1 MTQQGDDLDDDMPP
15 GNPFAP
21 TSPTAAASGAPGEA
35 SSGRVNEGRLLQVLE
50 SLTTLVQSQAQS
62 SASAD
67 APQIRGRDL
76 TKVLRPPDPFKPKD
90 RDGELSLWASW
101 SWDLE
106 QYLGCLDKNF
116 AADLQMIR
124 RKPAIPIMM
133 HMLEPDRADRS
144 RLLYGILAGLLHE
157 RGKRLLKSVK
167 ESNGYEAYRM
177 LIQDLTPSSRSRVL
191 ALMQAIHNW
200 PTFDAKTGV
209 MVQLSKF
216 ESAVAE
222 CENLSNSKLSDDNKL
237 AAVLRCLT
245 GQLRTQATVLI
256 TETFHLPRFAR
267 LDRALG
273 YVPDSLEHLSSLHL
287 RH

>member
-106 QYLGCLDKNF
+106 QYWGCLDKNF

-167 ESNGYEAYRM
+167 ESNGYEAY
-177 LIQDLTPSSRSRVL
+177 S
-191 ALMQAIHNW
+191 
-200 PTFDAKTGV
+200 
-209 MVQLSKF
+209 
-216 ESAVAE
+216 
-222 CENLSNSKLSDDNKL
+222 
-237 AAVLRCLT
+237 
-245 GQLRTQATVLI
+245 
-256 TETFHLPRFAR
+256 
-267 LDRALG
+267 
-273 YVPDSLEHLSSLHL
+273 
-287 RH
+287 